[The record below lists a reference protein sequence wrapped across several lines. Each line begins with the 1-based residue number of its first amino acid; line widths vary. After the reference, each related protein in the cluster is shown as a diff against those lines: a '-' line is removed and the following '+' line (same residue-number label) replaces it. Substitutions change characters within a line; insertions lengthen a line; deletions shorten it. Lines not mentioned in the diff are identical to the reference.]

1 MGAYLILTGSSC
13 SHSVAH
19 GYYKIFNIL
28 YLFFKTRRR
37 RSPLYRI
44 TQDDKYFFTIE
55 VFFGGVVQGFSS
67 VFFSPTVL
75 VQQNNSLISHDKA
88 CNTEAPPMIKRYAF
102 LKCDEI
108 CGGVVQRGRS

>member
-1 MGAYLILTGSSC
+1 MGIIKYLIFYIYFSKLEGGG
-13 SHSVAH
+13 A
-19 GYYKIFNIL
+19 
-28 YLFFKTRRR
+28 
-37 RSPLYRI
+37 PLYRI
-44 TQDDKYFFTIE
+44 KQDDKYFFTIE